1 MIKKILLKA
10 EHKTIVS
17 NVIALFT
24 LQGLNYILPLILL
37 PYLIHVLGI
46 ERFGLLAFATATIL
60 FFRSVVAY
68 GFDYTGTQQ
77 IAIYREDMRKVRE
90 VFSSILFVKFI
101 LLLLTFLVLVSL
113 MLFVDKIA
121 LEWKVFL
128 FTFLVVVGDV
138 LFPTWFFQGMEN
150 MKMITYFRMIHKALS
165 IVVIILLV
173 KEEGDY
179 MLVPLIDGIG
189 SILAGMIALV
199 YIRFKFKVS
208 LLIPSVKEVT
218 FQFQNS
224 WHVFLSQIAVHF
236 YTTINIF
243 VLGLLT
249 DNETVGYYSL
259 AYKVFGAIK
268 GLLAPV
274 NKAIF
279 PFLSKKYVKDKGA
292 YYKLIKKISSVYVL
306 VLSGLSL
313 LTYLF
318 SSQIIELISGKIMV
332 PASELLEIFSYSM
345 FFAIGAFFSLLLV
358 IKSKNKDLSKITF
371 QSMILN
377 LILLYPSIY
386 WFGIYGLAYHFLI
399 VQIFH
404 AYLQVK
410 YNREIW
416 V

>member
-1 MIKKILLKA
+1 
-10 EHKTIVS
+10 
-17 NVIALFT
+17 
-24 LQGLNYILPLILL
+24 
-37 PYLIHVLGI
+37 
-46 ERFGLLAFATATIL
+46 
-60 FFRSVVAY
+60 
-68 GFDYTGTQQ
+68 
-77 IAIYREDMRKVRE
+77 
-90 VFSSILFVKFI
+90 
-101 LLLLTFLVLVSL
+101 
-113 MLFVDKIA
+113 
-121 LEWKVFL
+121 
-128 FTFLVVVGDV
+128 
-138 LFPTWFFQGMEN
+138 
-150 MKMITYFRMIHKALS
+150 
-165 IVVIILLV
+165 
-173 KEEGDY
+173 

-189 SILAGMIALV
+189 SILAGIIALV

-377 LILLYPSIY
+377 LILLYPAIY

-399 VQIFH
+399 VQVFH